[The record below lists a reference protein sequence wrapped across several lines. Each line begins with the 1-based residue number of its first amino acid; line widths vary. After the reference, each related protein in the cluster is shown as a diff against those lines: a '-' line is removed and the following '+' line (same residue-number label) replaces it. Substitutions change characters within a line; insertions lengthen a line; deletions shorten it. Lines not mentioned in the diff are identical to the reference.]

1 MTSSSDG
8 GKNLATQYRTNWVG
22 IPLWALGLASG
33 LFIVT
38 CIAIWSVV
46 LVTRPTSGQ
55 VPTPT
60 AVFIVLPPDEAVANP
75 TATLILVDSPT
86 PELTPTIPPPQVEG
100 IVQIGGL
107 VQVVNTGGDGL
118 RLRLE
123 PGLDGEVNYL
133 ALEFEVLQVQ
143 NGPREVDGFIWWSL
157 VAEADPTRNGWGAE
171 NWLQVV
177 RGP

>member
-8 GKNLATQYRTNWVG
+8 GKNLAV
-22 IPLWALGLASG
+22 PLWALGLASG
-33 LFIVT
+33 LFVVT

-60 AVFIVLPPDEAVANP
+60 AVFIVLPPDEAVANA

-100 IVQIGGL
+100 VVQIGGL

-123 PGLDGEVNYL
+123 PGLAGEVNYL

-157 VAEADPTRNGWGAE
+157 VAEADSTRNGWGAE